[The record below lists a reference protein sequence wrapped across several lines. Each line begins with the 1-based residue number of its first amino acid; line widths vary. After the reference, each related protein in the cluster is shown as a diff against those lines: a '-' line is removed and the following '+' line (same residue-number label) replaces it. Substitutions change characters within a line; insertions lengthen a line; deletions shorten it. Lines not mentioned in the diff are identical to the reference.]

1 MGVVVGAVVD
11 VDVEVLVDAE
21 VLVVGSEV
29 VDVDV
34 EVAVDVAVVE
44 DVGVEVVVD
53 VWTPGPWRPQ
63 PPAKRTAD
71 KITQATT
78 ERAKARF
85 KESLLVESFAGRS
98 YESASPPVDV
108 HDQSVVPLLNLY
120 PPHRHRNT
128 GSQRWNRS
136 PLWRHPHASPLG
148 PVARRPT
155 CQA

>member
-1 MGVVVGAVVD
+1 MGVVVG

-44 DVGVEVVVD
+44 DVCVEVVVD

-71 KITQATT
+71 KITQATS

-98 YESASPPVDV
+98 YESASATRRRAR
-108 HDQSVVPLLNLY
+108 SERRVP
-120 PPHRHRNT
+120 
-128 GSQRWNRS
+128 SQ
-136 PLWRHPHASPLG
+136 PL
-148 PVARRPT
+148 PT
-155 CQA
+155 TSSSQYWISALE